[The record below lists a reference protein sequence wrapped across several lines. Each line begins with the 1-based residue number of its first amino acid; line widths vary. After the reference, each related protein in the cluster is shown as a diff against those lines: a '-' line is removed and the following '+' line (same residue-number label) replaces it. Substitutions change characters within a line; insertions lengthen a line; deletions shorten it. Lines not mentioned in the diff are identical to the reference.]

1 MTEVLFDTSAYSAL
15 GRGHPE
21 AASVAASADRI
32 VVTPV
37 VLGELLAGFRKGKR
51 RRRNQDLL
59 RKFLNSPRVDVLPV
73 DAETAERYA
82 AIVDSLRAAGKSIP
96 TNDLWIASS
105 AMQHGLALV
114 TADAHFNDVPQ
125 ILVHPLLPV

>member
-15 GRGHPE
+15 GRGHPG

-37 VLGELLAGFRKGKR
+37 ILGELLAGFRKGKHR
-51 RRRNQDLL
+51 RHNQDLL
-59 RKFLNSPRVDVLPV
+59 RKFLNSPRVDVVSV

-82 AIVDSLRAAGKSIP
+82 AIVDSLRVAGKSIP

-125 ILVHPLLPV
+125 ILVHPLRPV